1 MKPRIRALETVQERK
16 AALPALAELRIRVF
30 REWPY
35 LYDGSLDYEANYLA
49 EFMTEPGSVLVVAE
63 IDGEI
68 VGAATASPM
77 TGQKDEFKAPF
88 IARGMDVSGIFYF
101 GESVLLPEY
110 RGLGVG
116 HAFFD
121 RREAAARRAGAVRT
135 CFCAV
140 VRPEDHPLRP
150 QGARDLHPFW
160 RARGYAPVEGLTG
173 SFDWRDIDQSGD
185 TEHLMQF
192 WMRDL

>member
-1 MKPRIRALETVQERK
+1 MKSRIRALETERERE

-63 IDGEI
+63 IYGEI

-88 IARGMDVSGIFYF
+88 IARGMDVSRIFYF
-101 GESVLLPEY
+101 GETVLLPEY
-110 RGLGVG
+110 RGLGIG

-121 RREAAARRAGAVRT
+121 EREAAARKAGAAKTR
-135 CFCAV
+135 FCAV
-140 VRPEDHPLRP
+140 IRPEDHPLRP
-150 QGARDLHPFW
+150 RGARDLHPFW
-160 RARGYAPVEGLTG
+160 RARGYAPVDGLIG
-173 SFDWRDIDQSGD
+173 NFEWQDIGRSEE
-185 TEHLMQF
+185 TSHPMQF